1 MNNNYMKTNGSDQ
14 EKPLSY
20 DRRVRHYSN
29 FLNEIFDNEICQ
41 LLSDFIGGK
50 DGGSEILEY

>member
-1 MNNNYMKTNGSDQ
+1 MNNNFMKTNESEQ
-14 EKPLSY
+14 ESPLAY

-41 LLSDFIGGK
+41 LLADFIGGNK
-50 DGGSEILEY
+50 GGSKILEY

>member
-1 MNNNYMKTNGSDQ
+1 MKTNESEQ
-14 EKPLSY
+14 ESPLAY

-41 LLSDFIGGK
+41 LLADFIGGNK
-50 DGGSEILEY
+50 GGSKILEY